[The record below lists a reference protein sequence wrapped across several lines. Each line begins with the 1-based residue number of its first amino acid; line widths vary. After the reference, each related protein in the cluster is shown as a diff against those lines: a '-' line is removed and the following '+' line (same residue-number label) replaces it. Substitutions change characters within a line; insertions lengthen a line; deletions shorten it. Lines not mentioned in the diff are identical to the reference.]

1 MAQQHDGHGHD
12 GHQRHG
18 PGQGHGHG
26 PGVHD
31 GHVGL
36 RGSGARGLIFILA
49 LTLAFMGFELFI
61 FFQAHSLAVLAHLS
75 HMLRDVAVIIM
86 ALFALWLSGRGSS
99 AVFTFGRLRADV
111 LAAMVNALSLWLIAG
126 FIFFN
131 ALQRINPVT
140 GSHEHVDIPGNLVLL
155 VGCVGLVVNIVSAW
169 VMHGASGQNLNLRG
183 VFIHVLVDTMTTLG
197 VILVGIVL
205 IFFHWDVFDDYVS
218 LAIGVLILISSWSL
232 LANVIRVLMESA
244 PEHIDVYKLCSEI
257 EDIQGVTFIHD
268 IHVWTIA
275 PGYES
280 LTAHIIVE
288 PSLSNAETRA
298 LLDRVQDIARNEFKI
313 DHITIQIDEPP
324 VACTEEDHL
333 NHLLGRTR
341 EDVSDAST

>member
-1 MAQQHDGHGHD
+1 MAHQHGGHGHD
-12 GHQRHG
+12 GH
-18 PGQGHGHG
+18 GHGHG
-26 PGVHD
+26 DHSS
-31 GHVGL
+31 L
-36 RGSGARGLIFILA
+36 RSAGALRLIFILV
-49 LTLAFMGFELFI
+49 LTLCFMLFELFI

-86 ALFALWLSGRGSS
+86 ALFAFWLSGRGSS

-111 LAAMVNALSLWLIAG
+111 LAAMLNALSLWLIAG

-140 GSHEHVDIPGNLVLL
+140 GAHEHVDVPGNLVLL
-155 VGCVGLVVNIVSAW
+155 VGCVGLVVNLVSAW
-169 VMHGASGQNLNLRG
+169 VIYRASGENVNLRG
-183 VFIHVLVDTMTTLG
+183 VFTHLIVDTMTTFG

-232 LANVIRVLMESA
+232 LANVVRVLMESA

-257 EDIQGVTFIHD
+257 EDVEGVTFIHD

-288 PSLSNAETRA
+288 PSLSNAETRT
-298 LLDRVQDIARNEFKI
+298 LLDRVQAIARNEFNI
-313 DHITIQIDEPP
+313 DHVTIQIDAPP
-324 VACTEEDHL
+324 VECTEEDHL
-333 NHLLGRTR
+333 NHLMGRTR
-341 EDVSDAST
+341 EDVRSNSP